1 MTPHNVN
8 HSSFEKTC
16 WSLETQPMY
25 QVSTVSAK
33 LLTLKLFK
41 MDQQTCETPG
51 CDKAAKLQCPT
62 CIKLEIKGSYF
73 CSQGP
78 IKSDSTFNLI

>member
-1 MTPHNVN
+1 M
-8 HSSFEKTC
+8 EG
-16 WSLETQPMY
+16 
-25 QVSTVSAK
+25 
-33 LLTLKLFK
+33 
-41 MDQQTCETPG
+41 QTCETPG

-78 IKSDSTFNLI
+78 ICYPDWIPNVLIHSENLAYMDNVKFPSCDNV